1 MRLILKLAVRETSG
15 TAIYEAGWFTFAITL
30 SQKFCFHLFRME
42 IFQELENHER
52 SRVLAENIFERLSD
66 QDLLELKNKIELAV
80 ENCPLPFLE
89 TG

>member
-1 MRLILKLAVRETSG
+1 
-15 TAIYEAGWFTFAITL
+15 
-30 SQKFCFHLFRME
+30 ME

-66 QDLLELKNKIELAV
+66 QDLLQLKNKIALAV